1 MLMECIDCCAEK
13 VRNIAKN
20 RDYEDVE
27 FNEQADGTQLLSP
40 PCFYSQIVL
49 STVINVD
56 VI

>member
-27 FNEQADGTQLLSP
+27 FNEADGTQLLSP
-40 PCFYSQIVL
+40 PCFNSQIVL

>member
-1 MLMECIDCCAEK
+1 MECIDCCAEK

-27 FNEQADGTQLLSP
+27 FNEADGTQLLSP